1 MEQNNQVKKKYNLEI
16 ADIQLTILSDESEEF
31 VNDIVSR
38 LDSRI
43 RTLTVQN
50 KRCAKIDAA
59 ILCALDSMGEKW
71 KLEKK
76 IKNLEA
82 QISLYEANLRRLRTE
97 EAAQEKPAAEK
108 KADTAGQTPV
118 EKTADAEKAQPVK
131 EPVKPK
137 KQTIKRKLPQQL
149 AMEEV
154 ASKEESAKV
163 DAIATTESTKEYT
176 DETVAAGEPKA
187 EEASSV
193 LRSDKLQEIESFLR
207 RRSESG
213 AADGNAAKNSGSDKI
228 RQIEELLRAGG
239 TRSLSEALK
248 DAKND

>member
-1 MEQNNQVKKKYNLEI
+1 MEQNNQAKQKYNIEI
-16 ADIQLTILSDESEEF
+16 ADIQLTILSDETEEF

-38 LDSRI
+38 LDTQI

-59 ILCALDSMGEKW
+59 ILCALDSLGEKS

-82 QISLYEANLRRLRTE
+82 QISLYEANLRRMRTE
-97 EAAQEKPAAEK
+97 APATEK
-108 KADTAGQTPV
+108 KAPV
-118 EKTADAEKAQPVK
+118 KKAEETEPAPAEEKAEAEK
-131 EPVKPK
+131 EPPKPK
-137 KQTIKRKLPQQL
+137 RQTIKRKLPQQL
-149 AMEEV
+149 AMEEAAKEEDAKV
-154 ASKEESAKV
+154 DVIASTESAK
-163 DAIATTESTKEYT
+163 EYT
-176 DETVAAGEPKA
+176 NEVVAAGEAKP
-187 EEASSV
+187 EEAPSV
-193 LRSDKLQEIESFLR
+193 LKSEKLQELESFLK

-213 AADGNAAKNSGSDKI
+213 AADGDGAKAGGNDKI

-239 TRSLSEALK
+239 GSRSLSDALK